1 MEINITYNHI
11 MKLIK
16 QLPKSELLK
25 LQKNLQTKVALKEVS
40 QSLRDLLLE
49 APNWSNEDLEKYKDS
64 REFFNNSRIA

>member
-25 LQKNLQTKVALKEVS
+25 LQKNLQTKVASKEAS

-64 REFFNNSRIA
+64 REFFNNSRIE

>member
-1 MEINITYNHI
+1 

-25 LQKNLQTKVALKEVS
+25 LQKNLQTKVASKEAS

>member
-25 LQKNLQTKVALKEVS
+25 LQKNLQTKVASKETS

>member
-25 LQKNLQTKVALKEVS
+25 LQKNLQTKVASKEAS

>member
-1 MEINITYNHI
+1 

-25 LQKNLQTKVALKEVS
+25 LQKNLQTKVASKEAS

-49 APNWSNEDLEKYKDS
+49 APNWSNEDLEQYKDS
-64 REFFNNSRIA
+64 RKLFNNSRIA